1 MRHLL
6 ILLVAL
12 LAGYGLWQLGGR
24 ATFRRLTRHL
34 LRVVALALVLLA
46 LLVLAYQTTAIKLL

>member
-12 LAGYGLWQLGGR
+12 LAGYGLWQLAGR
-24 ATFRRLTRHL
+24 ATFKRLTRHL
-34 LRVVALALVLLA
+34 LRVAALALVLLA